1 MLGLLLL
8 GATLAL
14 HVEEVGEVPPPLGAA
29 LVETLADLAAQRTG
43 LTVVIDDE
51 RGECLAGQP
60 CAAAVASRTS
70 ASEVVLVR
78 LLGGPLRVRVV
89 LEHVGRAR
97 RGEADVARS
106 WTPEAR
112 DALAA
117 LVAEV
122 LEAPAPEGTAAA
134 GPPLIA
140 PALEAPAVPWLA
152 AGLVGA
158 GVASAVGA
166 TIMGAMSQSTTDE
179 LRAGSSEVVALGDEA
194 RSQALVSHVLW
205 AVAAGALAAG
215 VTAWLAQ

>member
-43 LTVVIDDE
+43 LTVVIDEE

-112 DALAA
+112 ETLAA

-122 LEAPAPEGTAAA
+122 LDAPAPEATLAAV
-134 GPPLIA
+134 GPTTT
-140 PALEAPAVPWLA
+140 PALEAPTVPWLA
-152 AGLVGA
+152 VGLVSA

-166 TIMGAMSQSTTDE
+166 TLLGVVSQSTTDE
-179 LRAGSSEVVALGDEA
+179 LRAGASDVAGLGEA
-194 RSQALVSHVLW
+194 ARGQALVSHVLW
-205 AVAAGALAAG
+205 AVAAGAVAAG
-215 VTAWLAQ
+215 VTAWLAE